1 MTPIDATI
9 DRIWEARLDRNSA
22 LESFLMGVQR
32 KGYQMACL
40 AIGDRDEALDL
51 LQDAMMKLAQRYGD
65 RPEKEWRPLFF
76 RILNNRIMD
85 YHRRR
90 TALGR
95 WMSWLRPGDDADDH
109 DPVQAAPDAD
119 APLPEHLLALDIAGD
134 ELVKAVENLPLRQK
148 QAFLLRAWEGF
159 GVKDTARIMKC
170 SEGSVKTHYSRALAS
185 LRQVLEAHYER
196 R

>member
-1 MTPIDATI
+1 MLNQD
-9 DRIWEARLDRNSA
+9 SA
-22 LESFLMGVQR
+22 LEAFLMGIQR

-65 RPEKEWRPLFF
+65 RPENEWRPLFF

-95 WMSWLRPGDDADDH
+95 WMSWFRSDQEDEDH
-109 DPVQAAPDAD
+109 DPVQTAPDAD

-134 ELVKAVENLPLRQK
+134 ELVKAVEALPLRQK
-148 QAFLLRAWEGF
+148 QTFLLRAWEGLS
-159 GVKDTARIMKC
+159 VKETAQAMQC
-170 SEGSVKTHYSRALAS
+170 GEGSVKTHYSRALAN
-185 LRQVLEAHYER
+185 LRQVLEEHYER